1 MKLRLRHYQGGP
13 TQRLEVEI
21 HCTLRMLKGA
31 VASLTGQNE
40 NSVRISLNKVE
51 ELDGPG
57 NLLVSSLGICGGDLL
72 YLLDPRRPGVT
83 RVQAVSSEVPNDTKG
98 RVLSVPR
105 TTPSK
110 GPDASA
116 QGFTAPVKSGS
127 NSTGKVDVAQE
138 RRERCAAA
146 AATRLAVLDGMEKVV
161 AQHGG
166 SDRVEPDSMEIDNAV
181 DGSKAE
187 LHHPLIAGF
196 GATSSGDGGEEK
208 GPTAQFAPQP
218 SANSAFPFLQR
229 VLSEVQ
235 VTVHSGHDLLVLA
248 IHAVMLDTG
257 FKPVGSGGSRASV
270 DQCWQ
275 RAGGRS
281 NAQYTLASA
290 REANPSAEALSCTVR
305 CQQLGRNLVV
315 YGSCD
320 QDNQSA
326 IYRLNLQLSEHLP
339 PPAEIQTILSANL
352 PAEKRAEKLLRLFK
366 NTRQLWREAKD
377 VLAVPLLSA
386 LRQRAGLSPPVSL
399 VLLPVDV
406 KNNILSKLSAK
417 DLVAVSVTCSELR
430 EAASSDEF
438 WKALFEREF
447 PHQRLAVGPGKW
459 KEEFRRA
466 WVDRKLMQERREE
479 YERRLRIERSERRGF
494 RYQPPGMVGEA

>member
-1 MKLRLRHYQGGP
+1 MRLRLRHYQGGP
-13 TQRLEVEI
+13 TQRLEVET
-21 HCTLRMLKGA
+21 HCTLRMLRGA
-31 VASLTGQNE
+31 VALLTGQTE

-72 YLLDPRRPGVT
+72 YLLDPRRPDVT
-83 RVQAVSSEVPNDTKG
+83 RVQDVSSGVPNDTKG
-98 RVLSVPR
+98 RVLSIPR

-116 QGFTAPVKSGS
+116 QGSTAPVKSGS
-127 NSTGKVDVAQE
+127 NSFGKVDVAQE

-146 AATRLAVLDGMEKVV
+146 AAKRLAVLDRMEKVV

-166 SDRVEPDSMEIDNAV
+166 SDRVDPDSMEIDNVV

-187 LHHPLIAGF
+187 LHHPLTAGF

-208 GPTAQFAPQP
+208 GQFAPQP

-235 VTVHSGHDLLVLA
+235 ITVHSSHDLLVFA

-281 NAQYTLASA
+281 VAQYTLASA
-290 REANPSAEALSCTVR
+290 READPSAEALSCTVR

-326 IYRLNLQLSEHLP
+326 IYRLNLQLSEYLP
-339 PPAEIQTILSANL
+339 PPAEIQTILSADL
-352 PAEKRAEKLLRLFK
+352 PAEKRAEELLRLFK

-386 LRQRAGLSPPVSL
+386 LHQRAGLSPPVSL
-399 VLLPVDV
+399 ILLPVDV
-406 KNNILSKLSAK
+406 KNNILAKLSAK
-417 DLVAVSVTCSELR
+417 DLVAVSVTCSEFR

-447 PHQRLAVGPGKW
+447 PHQRPAAGPGKW

-479 YERRLRIERSERRGF
+479 YQRRLRIERSEQRGF